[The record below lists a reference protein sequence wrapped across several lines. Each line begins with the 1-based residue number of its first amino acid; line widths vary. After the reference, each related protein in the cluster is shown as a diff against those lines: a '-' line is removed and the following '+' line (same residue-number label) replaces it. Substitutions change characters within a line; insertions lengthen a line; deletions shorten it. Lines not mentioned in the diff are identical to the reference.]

1 MSRALERRGELQRL
15 ARVLGVEPDDLG
27 ALDGADVATL
37 RELRHAV
44 ADRLLEQSRDQFS
57 RAVALGDALPASVA
71 ARLAQH
77 VMGPVL
83 GGRAAALL
91 SPRKAGELARRLPAD
106 FLADVACHVD
116 VRKVG
121 PLLEDI
127 DRGTMAEAGEHLRRR
142 GEWVVLGAFVGHVRD
157 DVVADLLD
165 GFDDE
170 ALLRSGA
177 VIEDASR
184 IDAVVAM
191 LTDARL
197 DGLLHAADEHALWTD
212 VVSLNVHLCDAQLDR
227 VASAVE
233 RLSGPRV
240 EALAALLAADD
251 ELRDAARPITRR
263 LSARFLADVAAA
275 VDLGRVGGILEGIP
289 TATLAEAAAEL
300 GRRDAWPLL
309 GRLLTVLSE
318 DVLAD
323 LRPELDDGLLRR
335 AEEVD
340 AAAGDG
346 PPAGPDGDD
355 VAGCATSPPV
365 PPTRR

>member
-1 MSRALERRGELQRL
+1 MTGALERRGELQRL
-15 ARVLGVEPDDLG
+15 ARVLDVQPDELG

-37 RELRHAV
+37 RQLRHAV
-44 ADRLLEQSRDQFS
+44 ADRLLEQSREQFS

-71 ARLAQH
+71 AKLAQH

-91 SPRKAGELARRLPAD
+91 SPRKAGDLARRLPAD

-165 GFDDE
+165 GFDGE

-177 VIEDASR
+177 VIEDPSR

-191 LTDARL
+191 LTDSRL
-197 DGLLHAADEHALWTD
+197 DGLLDAADEHALWTD
-212 VVSLNVHLCDAQLDR
+212 VVSLNVHLCDAQLQR
-227 VASAVE
+227 IASAVE
-233 RLSGPRV
+233 RLSGPRI
-240 EALAALLAADD
+240 EALAALLAGDD
-251 ELRDAARPITRR
+251 ELRAAALPITER
-263 LSARFLADVAAA
+263 LSPAFLADVAAE

-300 GRRDAWPLL
+300 GRREAWPLL
-309 GRLLTVLSE
+309 GRLMTVLPD

-323 LRPELDDGLLRR
+323 LRPDLDDELVRR
-335 AEEVD
+335 AEAATADAGESPAARPGDD
-340 AAAGDG
+340 AAA
-346 PPAGPDGDD
+346 A
-355 VAGCATSPPV
+355 VTESPPS
-365 PPTRR
+365 PATRG